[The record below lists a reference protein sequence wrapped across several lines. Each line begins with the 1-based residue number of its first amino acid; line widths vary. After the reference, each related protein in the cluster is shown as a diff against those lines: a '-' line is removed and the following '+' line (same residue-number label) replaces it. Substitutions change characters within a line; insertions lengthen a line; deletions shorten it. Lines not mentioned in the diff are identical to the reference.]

1 MRLLGSA
8 LTLNEAACSVL
19 GWLLH
24 PMAHIHPSKMLHC
37 FHGDGPVLVH
47 HYSSACLA
55 LSGFSTENE
64 GHSPGLSYSSQKS
77 HPVQDAA
84 GSPFC
89 SVQRGHALTTLLGQ
103 NAASGKG
110 RHEHCSDTTLQSSMA
125 PSALE
130 KMGGVGAVSSPAGSS
145 QQPLR
150 DQTVQDWVKWT
161 GEQKKG
167 GRCLKS
173 ITPRKTPQELHSRA
187 KAKQAAEV
195 KKQNRALWP
204 GIATG
209 CAGAAPK
216 GRVRQAMPSQGEARK
231 AVG

>member
-8 LTLNEAACSVL
+8 LTLNGVVCSVL

-24 PMAHIHPSKMLHC
+24 PMAHIHPSKTLHC

-77 HPVQDAA
+77 HAVQDAA

-110 RHEHCSDTTLQSSMA
+110 RHEHRSDTMLQSSMA

-145 QQPLR
+145 QQPL
-150 DQTVQDWVKWT
+150 
-161 GEQKKG
+161 
-167 GRCLKS
+167 
-173 ITPRKTPQELHSRA
+173 
-187 KAKQAAEV
+187 
-195 KKQNRALWP
+195 
-204 GIATG
+204 
-209 CAGAAPK
+209 
-216 GRVRQAMPSQGEARK
+216 
-231 AVG
+231 